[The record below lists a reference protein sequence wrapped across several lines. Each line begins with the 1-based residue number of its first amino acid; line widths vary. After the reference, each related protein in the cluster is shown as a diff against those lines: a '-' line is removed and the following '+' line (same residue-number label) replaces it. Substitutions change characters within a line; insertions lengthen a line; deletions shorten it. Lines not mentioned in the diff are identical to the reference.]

1 MCIMVLFL
9 RILHPSN
16 HMNRDQMSCFN
27 SDRNNDRQTE
37 VIEPTNGV
45 QIHKV
50 FNDINV
56 ILLLAHIFIHKYT

>member
-9 RILHPSN
+9 RILHRFKP
-16 HMNRDQMSCFN
+16 HEQMSCFN
-27 SDRNNDRQTE
+27 GDRNNDRQTE

-56 ILLLAHIFIHKYT
+56 KLLLAHIFIHKYT

>member
-1 MCIMVLFL
+1 
-9 RILHPSN
+9 
-16 HMNRDQMSCFN
+16 MNRDQMSCFN

-45 QIHKV
+45 EIHKV

-56 ILLLAHIFIHKYT
+56 KLLLAHIFIHKYT